1 MVLGRM
7 ILTENKY
14 YLSPICTHR
23 LGDALISIS
32 NMYAT
37 LERSGG
43 ASVVY
48 YHHWPKYFKKL
59 WPHIKHPCCDIRF
72 EALSVPAHLEIDENL
87 EQKFKPLLL
96 KAIKRSDFN
105 FHPSQAYSKHICKL
119 HPFINQELERL
130 SIPECNIITNS
141 TELGTGNK
149 YVEFIVPK
157 TESDLITY
165 QGQSVDLNKNV
176 RFALDINSEVK
187 KFASKKFVDV
197 SNPEIEFNEMLQ
209 FIASAKMHVGID
221 SAPMHIA
228 LAMGK
233 EVVMLWDSVEG
244 EKSLQWVYH
253 LYKNYHE
260 QIWLKKIGDDSGL
273 TKFAQSNRGEKLAA
287 G

>member
-1 MVLGRM
+1 M
-7 ILTENKY
+7 IETKY

-37 LERSGG
+37 LERSDG

-59 WPHIKHPCCDIRF
+59 WPHIKHPCINIRF
-72 EALSVPAHLEIDENL
+72 EALAVPTHMVIDEKL
-87 EQKFKPLLL
+87 EQKFKPLLSQ
-96 KAIKRSDFN
+96 AMTRSDFN
-105 FHPSQAYSKHICKL
+105 FHKSQAYSKLICKL
-119 HPFINQELERL
+119 HPFLNDELERL
-130 SIPECNIITNS
+130 SIPDCNIILNS
-141 TELGTGNK
+141 TELGAGNK
-149 YVEFIVPK
+149 YVEFTIPK

-165 QGQSVDLNKNV
+165 QGQSVDLSKNV
-176 RFALDINSEVK
+176 RFAVDIDSEVK
-187 KFASKKFVDV
+187 KFASKRFIDV
-197 SNPEIEFNEMLQ
+197 SNPDIEFTEMLK

-244 EKSLQWVYH
+244 EKSIQWIYY
-253 LYKNYHE
+253 LYKNYHD
-260 QIWLKKIGDDSGL
+260 QIWLKKIGDDRGL
-273 TKFAQSNRGEKLAA
+273 SKFAKSNQDEKLVA

>member
-1 MVLGRM
+1 M
-7 ILTENKY
+7 ILIENKY

-37 LERSGG
+37 LQRSGG
-43 ASVVY
+43 ASTVY

-59 WPHIKHPCCDIRF
+59 WPYIKHPCCDIRF

-119 HPFINQELERL
+119 HPFLNHEIERL

-141 TELGTGNK
+141 TELGAGNK
-149 YVEFIVPK
+149 YVEFIIPK
-157 TESDLITY
+157 TTSDLITY

-176 RFALDINSEVK
+176 RFAVDINSEVK

-197 SNPEIEFNEMLQ
+197 SNPEIEFNEMLK

-228 LAMGK
+228 LAMEK

-253 LYKNYHE
+253 LYKNYHD
-260 QIWLKKIGDDSGL
+260 QIWLKKIGDDAGL
-273 TKFAQSNRGEKLAA
+273 SKFAEPNQGEKVAV